1 MAQPLVA
8 RFRDGRVLKGR
19 SMDVDANRPRFH
31 LRPEG
36 GGPVEDV
43 TLADLKALFFV
54 RSFEGNPEHEEKR
67 TLDPGDPRARGATLV
82 RASFADGEEIV
93 GLTIRFPPNR
103 NYYFL
108 IPVDPASNNVRILV
122 NGDAV
127 ASLDAV
133 ETGG

>member
-8 RFRDGRVLKGR
+8 RFRDGRILKGR

-36 GGPVEDV
+36 GGPAEEV
-43 TLADLKALFFV
+43 TMADLKALFFV
-54 RSFEGNPEHEEKR
+54 KSFEGNPEHEER
-67 TLDPGDPRARGATLV
+67 HTLDPGDPRARGATLV
-82 RASFADGEEIV
+82 RASFADGEDIV

-103 NYYFL
+103 PFYFL

-127 ASLDAV
+127 KALEAVDAGV
-133 ETGG
+133 